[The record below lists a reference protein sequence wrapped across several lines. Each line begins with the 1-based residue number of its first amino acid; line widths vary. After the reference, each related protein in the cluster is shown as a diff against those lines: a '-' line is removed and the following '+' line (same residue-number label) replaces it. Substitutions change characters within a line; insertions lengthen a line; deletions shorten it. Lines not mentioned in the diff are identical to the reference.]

1 MDSIFAGAGAIGAL
15 FYLILILLWIAV
27 PIFVFLISK
36 RVKNIRDMG
45 IEYGKDLKE
54 LNANVKYFKRKYN
67 ESVDIPKE

>member
-1 MDSIFAGAGAIGAL
+1 MDSIFAGVGAIGAL

-45 IEYGKDLKE
+45 VEYGKELKE
-54 LNANVKYFKRKYN
+54 LNASVKYLKRKYN
-67 ESVDIPKE
+67 ESVDISKE

>member
-1 MDSIFAGAGAIGAL
+1 MDSVFAGVGAIGAL

-45 IEYGKDLKE
+45 VEYGKELKE
-54 LNANVKYFKRKYN
+54 LNASVKYLKRKYN
-67 ESVDIPKE
+67 ESVDISKE

>member
-1 MDSIFAGAGAIGAL
+1 MDSIFAGVGAIGAF

-45 IEYGKDLKE
+45 VEYGKELKE
-54 LNANVKYFKRKYN
+54 LNASVKYLKRKYN
-67 ESVDIPKE
+67 ESVDISKE

>member
-1 MDSIFAGAGAIGAL
+1 MDSIFAGVGAIGAL

-54 LNANVKYFKRKYN
+54 LNASVKYLKRKYN

>member
-1 MDSIFAGAGAIGAL
+1 MDSVFAGVGAIGAL

-45 IEYGKDLKE
+45 VEYGKELKE
-54 LNANVKYFKRKYN
+54 LNANVKYLKRKYN
-67 ESVDIPKE
+67 EPIDLPKE

>member
-1 MDSIFAGAGAIGAL
+1 MDSIFAGVGAIGAL

-45 IEYGKDLKE
+45 VEYGKELKE
-54 LNANVKYFKRKYN
+54 LNASVKYLKRKYN
-67 ESVDIPKE
+67 ESVDISQE